1 MSSIGLDAVSSAGNQ
16 AATTQSNDVMG
27 KDDFLTLLVAQL
39 QAQDPLNPMDGTDF
53 TAQLAQFSSLEQLQ
67 NVNTNLGT
75 LNTSQAIQTNAG
87 AVDFIGKQITA
98 LGNEVDIEDGQSAH
112 IQFSLSE
119 NAATVFVHIY
129 DENGNYIREIESG
142 ALGAGQQEISWDGYD
157 YLDGQVPDGTYNYEV
172 TALDGEGQ
180 SVDVTTFVNGTVTGV
195 NYKDGQSYLF
205 TGNQQIPMGDVVQ
218 VLDSES

>member
-1 MSSIGLDAVSSAGNQ
+1 MSSIGLEAVSSAGDQ
-16 AATTQSNDVMG
+16 TTTTQASDSMG

-39 QAQDPLNPMDGTDF
+39 QAQDPLNPMDSTDF
-53 TAQLAQFSSLEQLQ
+53 TAQLAQFSALEQLQ

-75 LNTSQAIQTNAG
+75 LGTSQAIQTNAG

-98 LGNEVDIEDGQSAH
+98 LGNEVDIDDGQSSA
-112 IQFSLSE
+112 IQFNLSG

-129 DENGNYIREIESG
+129 DENGNYVRELESG
-142 ALGAGQQEISWDGYD
+142 ALSAGQQEISWDGYD
-157 YLDGQVPDGTYNYEV
+157 YLDGQVPNGTYNYEV
-172 TALDGEGQ
+172 TALDGDGQ
-180 SVDVTTFVNGTVTGV
+180 SVNVTTFVNGTVTGV
-195 NYKDGQSYLF
+195 NYKDGQAYLL